1 MTKYVYIDSNI
12 FIQDNFSMGGEQLEE
27 ELTICKYLGYE
38 LLCTDITQD
47 EVTKVLTGKAA
58 ELKKLSNN
66 LQKFNDWLNPDSEF
80 SNFSSQCNDFSN
92 SIIGDC
98 SNDIELFFKN
108 KGFITLKILELIE
121 ANDIRA
127 IMDDY
132 FGQTGQF
139 SNRSKPVEFNDAL
152 QLKMIQGKVKVSDEL
167 IFVSGDQDFRKAINA
182 ASLKVTALKSIKS
195 FSESVSDLLQN
206 TTPRHAESSVLEAI
220 EEFNSDNEVYPTPG
234 EIRLKLESMTP
245 EAPDN
250 TKIDF
255 LLSILKRRE
264 LINIDEKNGRISIRC
279 KNG

>member
-27 ELTICKYLGYE
+27 ELTICKYLGYK

-47 EVTKVLTGKAA
+47 EVTKVLTGKAV

-66 LQKFNDWLNPDSEF
+66 LQNFNNWLNPDSEF
-80 SNFSSQCNDFSN
+80 SGFSSYCNGFSD
-92 SIIGDC
+92 SIIDGC

-195 FSESVSDLLQN
+195 FSESVNDLLQN
-206 TTPRHAESSVLEAI
+206 TTPMHAESSVLEAI
-220 EEFNSDNEVYPTPG
+220 EEFNSDNEVCPTPG

-250 TKIDF
+250 TRIVF
-255 LLSILKRRE
+255 LLGILKRRE